1 MVLQVTLPPRG
12 SLRGERPRVR
22 HRARARTCHRSSPAA
37 RAADAPRAR
46 TVQGST
52 AVERMGRW
60 YWAGLLPL
68 ATVDAY
74 GLGSRPSGAAS
85 QAAPLIVRAPTTEN
99 PVALT
104 FDDG

>member
-1 MVLQVTLPPRG
+1 
-12 SLRGERPRVR
+12 
-22 HRARARTCHRSSPAA
+22 
-37 RAADAPRAR
+37 
-46 TVQGST
+46 
-52 AVERMGRW
+52 MGRW